1 VEIRGQTIRAGE
13 HVVMLYGA
21 ANRDEEIF
29 GADGEEFRITRH
41 PNRHLQ
47 FGFGEHICIG
57 AHLSR
62 LEARVMFE
70 ELLPLLDR
78 TALDGPVVRIR
89 SSMVPG
95 VRHMPVRLA
104 A

>member
-1 VEIRGQTIRAGE
+1 
-13 HVVMLYGA
+13 MLYGA

-29 GADGEEFRITRH
+29 GADAEEFRIRRH

-57 AHLSR
+57 AHLAR

-78 TALDGPVVRIR
+78 TALAGPVVRIR

-95 VRHMPVRLA
+95 VRHMPVRMA